1 MKITEKAK
9 ALLIDDHPV
18 VQTGIQS
25 ELQKTGSFQIIDLAG
40 SIAEAKRKIS
50 QENYDIILC
59 DLSLPDGNGLEL
71 LKAIRKNNSTIKLA
85 VLTMLRDWTHLTEAK
100 RLQVNGYILKEQSA
114 EYITSALIRILSDE
128 TVFPDEIPEKPFTQD
143 HSELISK
150 YELLTNRERDILA
163 MLLDGLL
170 NKEIAVKLGLSIRT
184 VEAHR
189 ASIMKKLNAKNTIS
203 LAVYRDII
211 R

>member
-114 EYITSALIRILSDE
+114 EYITSALIRILNDE
-128 TVFPDEIPEKPFTQD
+128 TVFPDETPEKPFTQD

-150 YELLTNRERDILA
+150 YELLTNRERDILS